1 MCGVSGILR
10 FDGLPVARAA
20 LERMTHAL
28 AHRGPDSHGI
38 WIDGAVGL
46 GHRRLAIRD
55 LSDAGHQPMSDERGE
70 IWVSYNGEIYNDAE
84 LREAISRESGYRFR
98 SNCDTEILPIGWRLW
113 GEALFDR
120 IEGMFAIALWDA
132 RARSLVLARDGVGI
146 KPLYY
151 AMTDGC
157 LLFASEVK
165 GLLAAGALRPRVD
178 LPSFHTFLATGY
190 ADPDRSLLESVRQVP
205 PGSIVRPTGAAVA
218 IRRFWQP
225 RRNSTVADAAQA
237 REQIDQR
244 LTEICRDMRIS
255 DVTVGLLLS
264 SGVDSALLATRAGS
278 DIPCYTAG
286 FDDRSHDESG
296 DAARIAQF
304 SGHPWSRVPVAQGA
318 DLADDFLA
326 MVEHVDGQLADSSAL
341 AHFAISRAVRQEV
354 KVVLAGDGA
363 DEFFGGY
370 PTYRASLIAQYAA
383 PWLPRRA
390 ARALGLTLSR
400 RLGGAD
406 ESRVPWHD
414 KLSRFLLGATAPE
427 GNPHA
432 EWRRIA
438 MQQRLPTLYGDAM
451 QPLLRVDP
459 LRSYRA
465 AADEVGGSTLDRC
478 LLADQ
483 RYYLPADMLM
493 KVDRMSMAHGLEVRV
508 PFLDRRMMELAGSLD
523 GSLLTGLTGPSKRVL
538 RDLLRSSG
546 MPADISDAAKK
557 GFNVPV
563 ARLLRRELRGLGDR
577 LLDRD
582 ADAFAPMLRPDA
594 IRNLWR
600 EHLEK
605 RANHGYLLWTLLV
618 WGTWRLRHDVQT

>member
-10 FDGLPVARAA
+10 FDGLPVDRAA

-28 AHRGPDSHGI
+28 AHRGPDSHGL

-84 LREAISRESGYRFR
+84 LREAVSHKTGYRFR

-113 GEALFDR
+113 GEELFER

-132 RARSLVLARDGVGI
+132 RTRSLVLARDGVGI

-151 AMTDGC
+151 AMVDEC

-165 GLLAAGALRPRVD
+165 GLLAADVLRPRVD
-178 LPSFHTFLATGY
+178 LQSFHTFLAAGY
-190 ADPDRSLLESVRQVP
+190 ADPDRSLLDSVRQVP
-205 PGSIVRPTGAAVA
+205 PGSIVRPTGARVEV
-218 IRRFWQP
+218 RRFWQP
-225 RRNSTVADAAQA
+225 SRHPTVADAAEA
-237 REQIDQR
+237 RER
-244 LTEICRDMRIS
+244 TGLLLAEICRDMRVS
-255 DVTVGLLLS
+255 DVAIGLLLS
-264 SGVDSALLATRAGS
+264 SGVDSALLATRAGG
-278 DIPCYTAG
+278 DIHCFTAG
-286 FDDRSHDESG
+286 FDDRSHDESA
-296 DAARIAQF
+296 DAERIAQL
-304 SGHPWSRVPVAQGA
+304 SGHPWSLVPVAQGA
-318 DLADDFLA
+318 DLVGDFHA

-341 AHFAISRAVRQEV
+341 AHFAISRAVRREV

-370 PTYRASLIAQYAA
+370 PTYRASLVAQHAA
-383 PWLPRRA
+383 SWLPRRG

-414 KLSRFLLGATAPE
+414 KLSRFLLGASAPE
-427 GNPHA
+427 GWPHA

-438 MQQRLPTLYGDAM
+438 MRHLLPTLYGDAM
-451 QPLLRVDP
+451 QSLLQVDP
-459 LRSYRA
+459 LGSYRA
-465 AADEVGGSTLDRC
+465 SADDADGSTLDRC

-523 GSLLTGLTGPSKRVL
+523 GSLLTGLTGRSKRVL
-538 RDLLRSSG
+538 RELLRSSG
-546 MPADISDAAKK
+546 MPADITGAAKK

-563 ARLLRRELRGLGDR
+563 ARLLRRELQGLGDQ

-582 ADAFAPMLRPDA
+582 ADAFAPALRPDA
-594 IRNLWR
+594 IRSLWR

-605 RANHGYLLWTLLV
+605 QANHGYLLWALLV
-618 WGTWRLRHDVQT
+618 WGTWRTRHDVQT